1 MPPHQNQ
8 GAPPESRWTTLAET
22 AFRNL
27 EHGAYFILGV
37 LLAGASILALAYAA
51 VGLFHAVLD
60 WSGSDSIVSAV
71 DRLLFVFMLIEILHT
86 VRASLRTGGLS
97 CEPFLVVGLIASIRR
112 VLVITLQTS
121 EVTQRNGWSPATQ
134 QMLNGS
140 MVELG
145 VMAALIVAMVV
156 SIYLLHRARPGAEE
170 PAGSS
175 V

>member
-1 MPPHQNQ
+1 MQPQEHRPAGQE
-8 GAPPESRWTTLAET
+8 AAWTTLAET
-22 AFRNL
+22 GFRNL
-27 EHGAYFILGV
+27 EHGAYLILGV
-37 LLAGASILALAYAA
+37 LLAGASIIALVDAG
-51 VGLFHAVLD
+51 VGLFHAALD
-60 WSGSDSIVSAV
+60 WSGTDSIVSAV
-71 DRLLFVFMLIEILHT
+71 DQLLFVFMLIEILHT

-112 VLVITLQTS
+112 VLVITLKTS
-121 EVTQRNGWSPATQ
+121 EVTQQGAWSPATQ

-145 VMAALIVAMVV
+145 VMGGLIVAMVV